1 MTARRRASGTTEVPI
16 FNLICPQG
24 HKRRVLRPQGW
35 KSLDETLLCRVTLSD
50 NHPCSQRLARDSSSG
65 GPGALVKEVVD
76 NGAMVKALERQADA
90 ERLHKDRVEIE
101 NALVKGTDPGK
112 VIR

>member
-1 MTARRRASGTTEVPI
+1 MPL
-16 FNLICPQG
+16 FNLICPSG
-24 HKRRVLRPQGW
+24 HKKRVLRPQGW
-35 KSLDETLLCRVTLSD
+35 KSTSQDLRCEVIFLNHDTLTETVCGGK
-50 NHPCSQRLARDSSSG
+50 LARDGSSG

-101 NALVKGTDPGK
+101 NALAKGTDPGK

>member
-1 MTARRRASGTTEVPI
+1 MPL
-16 FNLICPQG
+16 FNLVCPQG
-24 HKRRVLRPQGW
+24 HKKRVLRPQGW
-35 KSLDETLLCRVTLSD
+35 KSTSEKVFCTVTCSD
-50 NHPCSQRLARDSSSG
+50 NHPCDLLLTRDGSSG

-76 NGAMVKALERQADA
+76 NGAMVKSLERQADA

-101 NALVKGTDPGK
+101 NALVKGTSTGK